1 MTIAFPMVIVNNSM
15 IDAIQKTR
23 PSERLKSCDDE
34 VLLFTVVEF
43 TVELHI
49 SIICVKSETCKI
61 NEFVICGN
69 LRISHTC
76 RCNDQGPHI
85 MFIKKRKRK
94 ETTDY
99 SQYKSKAYINNP

>member
-34 VLLFTVVEF
+34 VLLFTAVEF

-69 LRISHTC
+69 LRISHTSPVGVTSKDHTSC
-76 RCNDQGPHI
+76 SL
-85 MFIKKRKRK
+85 KKGK
-94 ETTDY
+94 EKKQPITVNIR
-99 SQYKSKAYINNP
+99 ARLI